1 MAGEGSTFFLSP
13 QGDTGGNRRR
23 AASYIPS
30 RIFVKKNPFGVW
42 LGDPKGIQK

>member
-13 QGDTGGNRRR
+13 QGDTGGTVVGLRRIYHL
-23 AASYIPS
+23 A
-30 RIFVKKNPFGVW
+30 FLLKKTFGVW